1 MNTRFITFERRVAMN
16 IYVGN
21 LPFDVTEADLRGLF
35 SDYGAVTS
43 VALITDRETGRSRGF
58 GFVELADDT
67 LGRKAVDELAGQDWN
82 GRSLTVNE
90 ARPRSSR
97 S

>member
-1 MNTRFITFERRVAMN
+1 MN

-35 SDYGAVTS
+35 SDYGSVTS

>member
-1 MNTRFITFERRVAMN
+1 MSSFTDIS
-16 IYVGN
+16 
-21 LPFDVTEADLRGLF
+21 PDPH
-35 SDYGAVTS
+35 AVS
-43 VALITDRETGRSRGF
+43 VRTATAATATNRF

-90 ARPRSSR
+90 ARPQEGRSPGGLPGGPR
-97 S
+97 RGPYGIARGGGHRH